1 MTQIRDLMTENPSS
15 CERGTPVA
23 EAAKVMARENVGSV
37 PVVQGD
43 KLVGV
48 VTDRD
53 LVVRLLAEGR
63 DPQSTTVG
71 EIASSDPVTL
81 APDDE
86 LDKALQLLA
95 RHQVRRLPVVEGERL
110 VGIVAQADIARHAD
124 EVQTGEVVEEI
135 SKP

>member
-37 PVVQGD
+37 PVVQDG

-71 EIASSDPVTL
+71 EIASSEPVTL
-81 APDDE
+81 SPDDE